1 MKRIYGVLIL
11 ATLLLSTFT
20 VLPHSSLHAQ
30 PKFPTNGTVL
40 NAANL
45 RSGPGTNFAV
55 VSSAATGDTVTAI
68 DCNSACDWYELSTG
82 SWVAA
87 FLVNLSTPLTVQ
99 RDSAITVVGWN
110 TELNDAAIDVLAERI
125 AAFQDVDLWGLVEV
139 NQPIAQTTLAQA
151 AGVGENATFA
161 TVLGTSG
168 GGDRLL
174 ALYDTTRFTL
184 LDSWEETA
192 INTTGNARAPLVL
205 QLREKTTD
213 REFLFM
219 INHLYRSRDDE
230 RHKQAELLNAW
241 AARQVLPVIAVGDY
255 NFDWD
260 IANGRQKHDAGYDL
274 MTQNNHFQW
283 VQPTALVTTQCS
295 GWPCEFNSVLD
306 FVFTAG
312 TAQAWRAE
320 SAIVVAPGD
329 FPDDATTS
337 DHRPVLARF
346 WPDEKV
352 APSATPIVVLTA
364 TSAPSGP
371 FATTN
376 ANLRSGPGTNYAIAG
391 NVQQGE
397 ALRITG
403 RNQAGD
409 WYHLE
414 RDAWLAAILVTG
426 APPLTALPI
435 VDSPAISP
443 TATAIPAQP
452 PATPVPTEPFA
463 PSGTAKIVI
472 QSVNYDG
479 QVYRVESDEYAI
491 IANTGT
497 AAINIGGWRL
507 NAGDNGQDFRFPAV
521 ELAPGQS
528 VRVYTNEVHP
538 ETGGFSFGK
547 GQAIWNNKGDC
558 GYLFDN
564 SGAVISQWCY

>member
-11 ATLLLSTFT
+11 TTLLFSIFT
-20 VLPHSSLHAQ
+20 LLPHSSLNAQ
-30 PKFPTNGTVL
+30 QNFPTNGTIS

-55 VSSAATGDTVTAI
+55 VNSAASGDAVTVI
-68 DCNSACDWYELSTG
+68 NCNSACDWYELSTG

-87 FLVNLSTPLTVQ
+87 FLVNLSTAPTAQ
-99 RDSAITVVGWN
+99 SANTITVVGWN

-125 AAFQDVDLWGLVEV
+125 AAFQDVDLWGLSEV
-139 NQPIAQTTLAQA
+139 NQPSAQITLAQA
-151 AGVGENATFA
+151 AGVGEKATFA
-161 TVLGTSG
+161 SVLGTSG

-184 LDSWEETA
+184 LDFWEETV
-192 INTTGNARAPLVL
+192 INTTGNARAPLIL

-241 AARQVLPVIAVGDY
+241 AARQTLPVIAVGDY
-255 NFDWD
+255 NFDL
-260 IANGRQKHDAGYDL
+260 ALTGEERDAGYDL
-274 MTQNNHFQW
+274 LTAGDRFSW
-283 VQPTALVTTQCS
+283 VQPETLVTTQCS
-295 GWPCEFNSVLD
+295 GWPCTYNSVLD
-306 FVFTAG
+306 FVFTVG
-312 TAQAWRAE
+312 TAQTWRAE
-320 SAIVVAPGD
+320 SEIVVAPGD

-346 WPDEKV
+346 WPVEQG

-364 TSAPSGP
+364 TPAPSGP
-371 FATTN
+371 IANTN

-391 NVQQGE
+391 NIQQGE

-409 WYHLE
+409 WYRLE
-414 RDAWLAAILVTG
+414 GDAWLAAILVTG
-426 APPLTALPI
+426 APALTDLPI
-435 VDSPAISP
+435 VDSPAIQP
-443 TATAIPAQP
+443 TATAIPAQTL
-452 PATPVPTEPFA
+452 ATPVPTEPVA

-472 QSVNYDG
+472 QFVNYDG
-479 QVYRVESDEYAI
+479 QVYRVESDEYAV

-521 ELAPGQS
+521 EITPGQS

-564 SGAVISQWCY
+564 SGVVISQWCY